1 MDMDTTVILFI
12 ALDSDDVKLLEGVLD
27 NALDSVPTTLLL
39 AEGMDQARA
48 LIESRTVHIV
58 VLDQRTNEQLAHSRL
73 QQLMELN
80 PQLEGFLLTVDCQYE
95 PAGQVAA
102 DGLVH
107 HYIQFPSDQQILGYR
122 MRQALRVARLK
133 QELQDLRRDLH
144 RDFDTRRQ
152 QFVLRQKKLVER
164 VQSGEEKINQS
175 RKQLDEANQ
184 QLADGYRQ
192 IVRMFSNL
200 TLRRMG
206 QKVSGLNQ
214 RLNQMVSL
222 LGEKCG
228 LDEADRKHLT
238 MAWMLRNVG
247 KLSFS
252 DHLLATPYLNLRP
265 EEQRE
270 FQRHPDNA
278 YTAMTIV
285 RPLDRAATLVRQHK
299 EYLDGSGYP
308 LGLRRDQIEPA
319 AQILTVLNDYTE
331 LTSGRYDHR
340 QLSAA
345 ETLVFMRDR
354 APERYNQDVVNA
366 LEAVMNDL
374 KPITDLYKDKRV
386 SSMDLKPGMT
396 LTRDLISHDGVLLLG
411 HGEVL
416 DQRTIDRIRDLEY
429 NFSEY
434 FHLFIE

>member
-1 MDMDTTVILFI
+1 MSMDTIVVLFI
-12 ALDSDDVKLLEGVLD
+12 ELSDDDVTLLEEVI
-27 NALDSVPTTLLL
+27 DSSLESAPTGLLV
-39 AEGMDQARA
+39 AEDMDQAKE
-48 LIESRTVHIV
+48 LVVSQPVHIV
-58 VLDQRTNEQLAHSRL
+58 VLDQREDESLAHQRL
-73 QQLMELN
+73 QQLMALN
-80 PQLEGFLLTVDCQYE
+80 PLLEGLLLTVSCEYE

-102 DGLVH
+102 DGLVN
-107 HYIQFPSDQQILGYR
+107 HYIQLPSDPQILGYR
-122 MRQALRVARLK
+122 MRQALRVACLK

-144 RDFDTRRQ
+144 RDFDAQRQ
-152 QFVLRQKKLVER
+152 QFVLRQKKLLER
-164 VQSGEEKINQS
+164 VQSGEAKINQS
-175 RKQLDEANQ
+175 RKQLDQANQ

-192 IVRMFSNL
+192 MVRMFSNL

-214 RLNQMVSL
+214 QLNQMLSM
-222 LGEKCG
+222 LGERCD

-252 DHLLATPYLNLRP
+252 DHLLVTPYLNLRP

-308 LGLRRDQIEPA
+308 LKLKGAQIEFA

-345 ETLVFMRDR
+345 ETLAFMRER

-366 LEAVMNDL
+366 LETVMNDL
-374 KPITDLYKDKRV
+374 KPITDFHKDQRV
-386 SSMDLKPGMT
+386 SSMDLQPGMT